1 MGSSTFNRQHLNE
14 YVHVN
19 RNVVG
24 STSGIEG
31 LLGLDNVKI
40 GASLV
45 QRQPKNSRE
54 TAMNRAKMELRNVEI
69 ISG

>member
-1 MGSSTFNRQHLNE
+1 MGSSTFNRQHLIE
-14 YVHVN
+14 YIHVN
-19 RNVVG
+19 RNVG

-31 LLGLDNVKI
+31 LLGLDNVKT